1 MLCCRKTKGVCQD
14 KSTKCVPQEPGVAKQ
29 QVRVQRLDPT
39 TRLRHCSLGKPTLG
53 SCCASRLVARDADEP
68 VILDASMYQGATV
81 AVSHQH
87 CLRVPVNT
95 AGCATERRP
104 GCGHGAQTKGCQT
117 QWSAWRGGGGRVALG
132 LWDLPR
138 LKPEVAWS
146 VDIGTSVAPRVRR
159 CGWSLTST
167 CLHVPTNTITMT
179 TLTCHR
185 TKRAT
190 QCNEWTCNDSR
201 WCCSDTGMS
210 GYNMPKRSNDDWAP
224 NSARQRS
231 VRAP

>member
-117 QWSAWRGGGGRVALG
+117 QWSAWRGGGGGAWRWACGTCRASNRRSPGALTLERLLHRVFV
-132 LWDLPR
+132 D
-138 LKPEVAWS
+138 VAGRS
-146 VDIGTSVAPRVRR
+146 PPPAY
-159 CGWSLTST
+159 
-167 CLHVPTNTITMT
+167 MFQQ
-179 TLTCHR
+179 
-185 TKRAT
+185 T
-190 QCNEWTCNDSR
+190 QE
-201 WCCSDTGMS
+201 
-210 GYNMPKRSNDDWAP
+210 
-224 NSARQRS
+224 Q
-231 VRAP
+231 